1 MMNLTRSQIIIIG
14 VVVLLIIGVIVV
26 FVVGRQDGV
35 GGRLSGKINF
45 WGVEDSSQVMR
56 ELIDKYKA
64 MRPGVEI
71 NYLEINKETY
81 ETDLINALAG
91 ANGPD
96 LFMIH
101 NTWLPKHFDKITPL
115 LSESFTIKNLQSLF
129 PTVVEQDFAPDGI
142 IYALPLY
149 LDTLA
154 LFYNKDFFDEKGI
167 ALPPK
172 NWEEFQSFIPRLRE
186 LDRSGKITKAAAAI
200 GGSNRS
206 IENATDILN
215 LLLLQTGTKMTS
227 DDFSRAT
234 FSTDG
239 QQALKFYTD
248 FANLSS
254 PYFTWNENLPYSS
267 DYFSQGG
274 AAMMF
279 GYARQIPLIKQKN
292 PFLRFSVLPMLQPKE
307 SSKPINYANYWGVA
321 ASVKSKNSAL
331 AWDFAI
337 YLSTN
342 LDAQRKYAELTAKP
356 PALRTLINQTL
367 NDPVIGIFSRQS
379 LTARS
384 WPQVDGSAVKNTF
397 SSMIENVLTGRLSVD
412 RAINEAESKITQL
425 MQRRR

>member
-1 MMNLTRSQIIIIG
+1 MPLTRNQIIIIG
-14 VVVLLIIGVIVV
+14 IVLLLIIGVVIV
-26 FVVGRQDGV
+26 FVVGRRESVSGQ
-35 GGRLSGKINF
+35 LSGKINF

-64 MRPGVEI
+64 LRPGAEV
-71 NYLEINKETY
+71 NYLEINPETY
-81 ETDLINALAG
+81 EADLINALAG
-91 ANGPD
+91 ASGPD

-101 NTWLPKHFDKITPL
+101 NTWLPKHYDKIMPL
-115 LSESFTIKNLQSLF
+115 ISESFALKDLQSLF
-129 PTVVEQDFAPDGI
+129 PTVIEQDFAPDGI

-167 ALPPK
+167 ALTPK
-172 NWEEFQSFIPRLRE
+172 NWEDFQNMIPKLRE
-186 LDRSGKITKAAAAI
+186 LDRAGKITKAAAAI
-200 GGSNRS
+200 GGSNKS
-206 IENATDILN
+206 VENATDILN
-215 LLLLQTGTKMTS
+215 LLMLQTGTKMVS

-234 FSTDG
+234 FSTGG

-248 FANLSS
+248 FANPSG

-267 DYFSQGG
+267 DYFGQEG

-292 PFLRFSVLPMLQPKE
+292 PFLRFGVIPMLQPKE
-307 SSKPINYANYWGVA
+307 ASKPINYANYWGVA
-321 ASVKSKNSAL
+321 ASVKSKNAPL
-331 AWDFAI
+331 AWDFAL
-337 YLSTN
+337 YLATN

-356 PALRTLINQTL
+356 PALRALINQTL
-367 NDPVIGIFSRQS
+367 SDSVIGVFSRQS

-384 WPQVDGSAVKNTF
+384 WPQIDGSAIKNIF
-397 SSMIENVLTGRLSVD
+397 STMIENVLTGRLSID
-412 RAINEAESKITQL
+412 RSINEAEGKVTQL